1 MSGFKK
7 AYTIVGVVLLVELAL
22 QFYLIAA
29 AALAV
34 WGAKDNA
41 ADVYSAFKVGD
52 QFAGLHAGLGTF
64 LIPLTILILIAL
76 SFAARLPART
86 KGQTAGLFGL
96 MVVQFLLGVVG
107 SGGGT
112 GLAVIGSLHGLNSLV
127 IVGLSGSLVFRNW
140 ALGAGRAE
148 ARLGVGGQ

>member
-1 MSGFKK
+1 MSGLRK
-7 AYTIVGVVLLVELAL
+7 AYSIVGVVLLVELAL

-41 ADVYSAFKVGD
+41 NDVYSAFKVGD
-52 QFAGLHAGLGTF
+52 QFAGLHAAVGTL
-64 LIPLTILILIAL
+64 LIPLTILILIGL
-76 SFAARLPART
+76 SFGARLPART

-112 GLAVIGSLHGLNSLV
+112 GLAVIGGLHGLNALV

-140 ALGAGRAE
+140 AFGAGRAE
-148 ARLGVGGQ
+148 PQLGVGST